1 MAALSR
7 RRTRWQAEDG
17 AALIEF
23 AIVLPLML
31 LVLLGTLD
39 FGMLFQRYQV
49 VTNAAREGARIAV
62 LPSYGDE
69 DVEARVTE
77 FLTAAGLTE
86 PLLSDPTPVRTCEPL
101 PTGGSIN
108 VVSVTVEYPYSY
120 SAIGAFASYFDGVGF
135 SRTGLQATAA
145 MRSELAAA
153 DSCAGP

>member
-1 MAALSR
+1 MASLT
-7 RRTRWQAEDG
+7 RRTRCSAEDG

-49 VTNAAREGARIAV
+49 VTNAAREGARIGV
-62 LPSYGDE
+62 LPGYSDE
-69 DVEARVTE
+69 DVQARVDQ
-77 FLTAAGLTE
+77 FLMAGGLTE
-86 PLLSDPTPVRTCEPL
+86 PAVT
-101 PTGGSIN
+101 
-108 VVSVTVEYPYSY
+108 TVEYPPPVPVGGKCIVVRQVKVVYPYQY

>member
-1 MAALSR
+1 MASLTG
-7 RRTRWQAEDG
+7 RTRWSAEDG

-62 LPSYGDE
+62 LPGYSDA
-69 DVEARVTE
+69 DVEARVTQ
-77 FLTAAGLTE
+77 FLTAGGLNEAPTVPA
-86 PLLSDPTPVRTCEPL
+86 PLRTPTAL
-101 PTGGSIN
+101 PGGKCIN
-108 VVSVTVEYPYSY
+108 VVSVTVEYPYAY

-145 MRSELAAA
+145 MRSELAA
-153 DSCAGP
+153 DGMCAGP